1 MVLRYPSHKISS
13 MERYVAESTT
23 SAAAGATISLTD
35 RTLVRLAFSGNGS
48 ISLENGSEDGQYRIL
63 MVETVTGSTRL
74 ENGGN
79 VALRDRAWLPQ
90 LQGEVLGLMW
100 NATDSIWYEMYRSIV
115 YDSIVGIYVKN
126 ITGSAIPRGS
136 VVYIDGATG
145 NNPHITLADYST
157 EQDSA
162 RTIGLVRETIPNNDF
177 GYVINNGL
185 VTDVNT
191 NGMTSGQS
199 VYLGASGAFTN
210 VKPVAP
216 NHMVKVGNVIRV
228 NATQGSI
235 QVWVSNGFELGEL
248 HDVLLSVP
256 PANGD
261 VLTYDSATSLW
272 KNAAGGGG
280 GSGTV
285 TTVSVVSANGLAGTV
300 ANPTTTPA
308 ITLSTTVTGLLK
320 GNGTAISA
328 ASSGTDYAPAT
339 SGTSILY
346 GNGAGGFSN
355 VTVGSGLSFTSGTLS
370 ATGGGGGLS
379 EPEVMARAAWNMW

>member
-23 SAAAGATISLTD
+23 SAAAGATIALTD
-35 RTLVRLAFSGNGS
+35 RSLVRLDFSGNGT
-48 ISLENGSEDGQYRIL
+48 IDLEAGSEDGQYRIL
-63 MVETVTGSTRL
+63 IVQTVTGTTRL
-74 ENGGN
+74 ENSATVQLN
-79 VALRDRAWLPQ
+79 DRAWLPEDA
-90 LQGEVLGLMW
+90 GEAIGLMW
-100 NATDSIWYEMYRSIV
+100 NATLSKWVELWRSLQ
-115 YDSIVGIYVKN
+115 YDSTSGIFVKN
-126 ITGSAIPRGS
+126 ETGSTIVRGS
-136 VVYIDGATG
+136 VVYISGANG
-145 NNPHITLADYST
+145 NNPLISLADYTT

-162 RTIGLVRETIPNNDF
+162 RTIGLVHDNIPHNSF
-177 GYVINNGL
+177 GHVISSGL
-185 VTDVNT
+185 VENINT

-199 VYLGASGAFTN
+199 VYLGASGTFTN

-228 NATQGSI
+228 SSTVGSI
-235 QVWVSNGFELGEL
+235 QVWISNGFELDEL
-248 HDVLLSVP
+248 HNVLISS
-256 PANGD
+256 PANND
-261 VLTYDSATSLW
+261 VLTYELSTDLW
-272 KNAAGGGG
+272 KNKPPSGG

-308 ITLSTTVTGLLK
+308 ITLSTTVTGVLK

-328 ASSGTDYAPAT
+328 ATSGTDYAPAT
-339 SGTSILY
+339 SGTSILS

-355 VTVGSGLSFTSGTLS
+355 VTVGSGLSFTGGTLS

-379 EPEVMARAAWNMW
+379 EPEVMARAAWRMW

>member
-1 MVLRYPSHKISS
+1 

-35 RTLVRLAFSGNGS
+35 RTLVRLAFSGNGN

-74 ENGGN
+74 ETGGN

-126 ITGSAIPRGS
+126 ITGSAIARGS

-177 GYVINNGL
+177 GYVINNGI
-185 VTDVNT
+185 VTNVNT
-191 NGMTSGQS
+191 GGMTSGQS

-228 NATQGSI
+228 SATVGSI

-280 GSGTV
+280 GGGGTFGTANV
-285 TTVSVVSANGLAGTV
+285 TFSANNHSVIANIADTGVSGSSNIVLSVSIPSARDLDEMEMAPVVAAVGTITAGV
-300 ANPTTTPA
+300 GFDIIAVSIDGDA
-308 ITLSTTVTGLLK
+308 E
-320 GNGTAISA
+320 GT
-328 ASSGTDYAPAT
+328 Y
-339 SGTSILY
+339 SIKY
-346 GNGAGGFSN
+346 TRN
-355 VTVGSGLSFTSGTLS
+355 
-370 ATGGGGGLS
+370 
-379 EPEVMARAAWNMW
+379 